1 MRTFLLAATVSVGW
15 LACGGFSS
23 AAQAPVTGG
32 QPQADATNAAAPVTP
47 MARPSEVL
55 QVPLKLLQDALSG
68 VRLEKWK
75 MSGELRDATD
85 GDIRSIEQD
94 FRETLPPLL
103 ATADS
108 EPGSVA
114 KVLPAIRNVD
124 ALYDVAV
131 RVSATGRLAAPAAQ
145 GAALDRALQ
154 GLAEARRQVG
164 DQLQASAVAQENRV
178 GELQASLKASQAAA
192 VASANAAPQQPPAP
206 VVRPKKKVRP
216 KPAAGGCGCR
226 RDGGRKCAGEALMWS
241 ALTVLRCTFQTED
254 RRQKQRTVD
263 GERTTENV

>member
-1 MRTFLLAATVSVGW
+1 MRAFLLAAAVSVGW
-15 LACGGFSS
+15 LSLGGLSG
-23 AAQAPVTGG
+23 ATQAPVTAG
-32 QPQADATNAAAPVTP
+32 QPRVDATNAAASATP

-124 ALYDVAV
+124 ALYNVAV
-131 RVSATGRLAAPAAQ
+131 RVSAMGRLAAPAAQ
-145 GAALDRALQ
+145 GAALDKALQ
-154 GLAEARRQVG
+154 GVAEARRQLA

-192 VASANAAPQQPPAP
+192 AAAASAAPQQSPAP
-206 VVRPKKKVRP
+206 VLRPKKKVRP
-216 KPAAGGCGCR
+216 KPAAEAGGAVGTA
-226 RDGGRKCAGEALMWS
+226 GGSVPAKP
-241 ALTVLRCTFQTED
+241 
-254 RRQKQRTVD
+254 
-263 GERTTENV
+263 